1 MSFTAGFIP
10 ARPPEFP
17 MGRLPAGTVGCN
29 TKICFV
35 CSYVMSEAY
44 KKVFSVVSHRC
55 AADDR
60 CLQHKCKEQLKG
72 ISAEALGIQPSF
84 ACPLPEAVSVCGDC
98 EEAGV
103 KTSL

>member
-1 MSFTAGFIP
+1 MPFTAGFIP
-10 ARPPEFP
+10 ARPPEDYP
-17 MGRLPAGTVGCN
+17 LELWVVIK
-29 TKICFV
+29 KICFV

-44 KKVFSVVSHRC
+44 KKVFGVVLHRC
-55 AADDR
+55 IADDR

-98 EEAGV
+98 EGAEV
-103 KTSL
+103 KMSF